1 MAALENRGLIGVRA
15 RTFDNKPHIIS
26 TITQNVDTLHSKGG
40 LKYVLHLH
48 GQGNNVRCMECGNT
62 RDRTEYHDDLLQC
75 NREWVE
81 RTSKL
86 SQNHV
91 DNSSLRPD
99 GDAELVMKS
108 YDEFILPGCQACG
121 KSDIIKTD
129 VVFFGDS
136 IPKDRV
142 NLANAAVDAA
152 DGLLCIGT
160 SLAVH
165 SAFRLAKRAVENNV
179 PVAILNV
186 GRTRAEKEDLA
197 VTKID
202 SPIGETLDKLVKMLD
217 VKV

>member
-1 MAALENRGLIGVRA
+1 MAALENRGLIGVCVG
-15 RTFDNKPHIIS
+15 TLDNKPHIIS
-26 TITQNVDTLHSKGG
+26 TITQNVDILHTKGG
-40 LKYVLHLH
+40 LKHVLHLH
-48 GQGNNVRCMECGNT
+48 GKGNVVRCMECSNT

-81 RTSKL
+81 RISNLGEK
-86 SQNHV
+86 SA
-91 DNSSLRPD
+91 DNPSLRPD
-99 GDAELVMKS
+99 GDAELMMKS
-108 YDEFILPGCQACG
+108 YDEFILPRCQACG

-165 SAFRLAKRAVENNV
+165 SAFRLAKRAVEKKV

-186 GRTRAEKEDLA
+186 GRTRAEKEELS

-202 SPIGETLDKLVKMLD
+202 SPIGETLEKLVNMLET
-217 VKV
+217 KV